1 MNQDK
6 KMEKFKSLKVGN
18 ALVSTTSIS
27 KKELDEYLG
36 FSRIKNAM
44 FEIDSGKDEDRV
56 ISGRAIIS
64 RMEGEFTR
72 LRQIYGNYI
81 VLYGIDGDTEW
92 ENRQTRFVR
101 PVYTDQVIRLKF
113 TISDKRDIDD
123 EYGLI
128 SVDFEATF
136 EGGEL
141 VLTSKKNLY
150 RIKKEPPTNR

>member
-1 MNQDK
+1 
-6 KMEKFKSLKVGN
+6 METFKRIKVGDEY
-18 ALVSTTSIS
+18 VSTTSIAN
-27 KKELDEYLG
+27 KELEEYLG

-44 FEIDSGKDEDRV
+44 FEIDSGKNEPKM
-56 ISGRAIIS
+56 ISGRAIIA
-64 RMEGEFTR
+64 RIEGEFTR

-81 VLYGIDGDTEW
+81 VLYGIDGDEEW
-92 ENRQTRFVR
+92 KNRQTRFIR
-101 PVYTDQVIRLKF
+101 PVYTDQVLRLKY

-136 EGGEL
+136 EDGEL

-150 RIKKEPPTNR
+150 RIKKEPPSNR

>member
-1 MNQDK
+1 
-6 KMEKFKSLKVGN
+6 MEKFKTIKVGN
-18 ALVSTTSIS
+18 SFVSTTSIS

-44 FEIDSGKDEDRV
+44 FEIVSGKNEDRV
-56 ISGRAIIS
+56 VSGRAIIS

-81 VLYGIDGDTEW
+81 VLYGIDGDEEW
-92 ENRQTRFVR
+92 KNRQTRFVR
-101 PVYTDQVIRLKF
+101 PVYTDQVLRLKY

-136 EGGEL
+136 EDGEL
-141 VLTSKKNLY
+141 VLTSKRNLY
-150 RIKKEPPTNR
+150 RIKKEPPSNR

>member
-1 MNQDK
+1 
-6 KMEKFKSLKVGN
+6 MEKFKTIKVGN
-18 ALVSTTSIS
+18 SFVSTTSIS

-44 FEIDSGKDEDRV
+44 FEIDSGKDENRV

-81 VLYGIDGDTEW
+81 VLYGIDGDEEW
-92 ENRQTRFVR
+92 KNRQTRFVR
-101 PVYTDQVIRLKF
+101 PVYTDQVLRLKY

-136 EGGEL
+136 EDGEL
-141 VLTSKKNLY
+141 VLTSKRNLY
-150 RIKKEPPTNR
+150 RIKKEPPLNR

>member
-1 MNQDK
+1 
-6 KMEKFKSLKVGN
+6 MEKFKTLKVGN
-18 ALVSTTSIS
+18 SFVSTTSIS
-27 KKELDEYLG
+27 KKELEEYLG

-44 FEIDSGKDEDRV
+44 FEIDSGKDEERV

-81 VLYGIDGDTEW
+81 VLYGIDGDEEW
-92 ENRQTRFVR
+92 KNSQTRFVR
-101 PVYTDQVIRLKF
+101 PVYTDQVLRLKF
-113 TISDKRDIDD
+113 TISDKRDIDE

-136 EGGEL
+136 EDGEL
-141 VLTSKKNLY
+141 VLTSKRNLY
-150 RIKKEPPTNR
+150 RIKKEPPNR

>member
-1 MNQDK
+1 
-6 KMEKFKSLKVGN
+6 MEKFSTLKIGDSF
-18 ALVSTTSIS
+18 VSTTSIS
-27 KKELDEYLG
+27 KKELDGYLG

-44 FEIDSGKDEDRV
+44 FEMDSGKDEDRV

-81 VLYGIDGDTEW
+81 VLYGIDGDSEW
-92 ENRQTRFVR
+92 KNRQTRFLR
-101 PVYTDQVIRLKF
+101 PLYNDQVIRLKF

-123 EYGLI
+123 DYGLI

-136 EGGEL
+136 EDGEL

-150 RIKKEPPTNR
+150 RIKKEPPLNR

>member
-1 MNQDK
+1 
-6 KMEKFKSLKVGN
+6 MEKFKTIKVGN
-18 ALVSTTSIS
+18 SFVSTTSIS

-44 FEIDSGKDEDRV
+44 FEIDSGKDENRV

-81 VLYGIDGDTEW
+81 VLYGIDGDEEW
-92 ENRQTRFVR
+92 KNRQTRFVR
-101 PVYTDQVIRLKF
+101 PVYTDQVLRLKY

-136 EGGEL
+136 EDGEF
-141 VLTSKKNLY
+141 VLTSKRNLY
-150 RIKKEPPTNR
+150 RIKKEPPSNR

>member
-1 MNQDK
+1 
-6 KMEKFKSLKVGN
+6 MEKFSTLKVGDTF
-18 ALVSTTSIS
+18 VSTTSIS
-27 KKELDEYLG
+27 NKELEEYLG

-44 FEIDSGKDEDRV
+44 FEIDSGKDENRV

-81 VLYGIDGDTEW
+81 VLYGIDGDEEW
-92 ENRQTRFVR
+92 KNRQTRFVR
-101 PVYTDQVIRLKF
+101 PVYTDQVLRLKY

-136 EGGEL
+136 EDGEL
-141 VLTSKKNLY
+141 VLTSKRNLY
-150 RIKKEPPTNR
+150 RIKKEPPSNR

>member
-1 MNQDK
+1 
-6 KMEKFKSLKVGN
+6 
-18 ALVSTTSIS
+18 
-27 KKELDEYLG
+27 
-36 FSRIKNAM
+36 M

-81 VLYGIDGDTEW
+81 VLYGIDGDAEW

-113 TISDKRDIDD
+113 TISNKRDIDD

-128 SVDFEATF
+128 SVNFEATF

-141 VLTSKKNLY
+141 VLTSKNNLY

>member
-1 MNQDK
+1 
-6 KMEKFKSLKVGN
+6 MEKFSTLKIGN
-18 ALVSTTSIS
+18 TFVSTTSIS
-27 KKELDEYLG
+27 KKELEGYLG

-44 FEIDSGKDEDRV
+44 FEIDLEKDDDRV

-72 LRQIYGNYI
+72 LRQIYGNHI
-81 VLYGIDGDTEW
+81 VLYGIDGDEEW
-92 ENRQTRFVR
+92 KNRQTRFVR

-123 EYGLI
+123 KYGLI

-136 EGGEL
+136 ENGEL

-150 RIKKEPPTNR
+150 RIKKDLLSYQ

>member
-1 MNQDK
+1 
-6 KMEKFKSLKVGN
+6 MEKFKTIKVGN
-18 ALVSTTSIS
+18 SFVSTTSIS

-44 FEIDSGKDEDRV
+44 FEIDSGKDENRV

-64 RMEGEFTR
+64 QMEGEFTR

-81 VLYGIDGDTEW
+81 VLYGIDGDEEW
-92 ENRQTRFVR
+92 KNRQTRFVR
-101 PVYTDQVIRLKF
+101 PVYTDQVLRLKY

-136 EGGEL
+136 EDGEL
-141 VLTSKKNLY
+141 VLTSKRNLY
-150 RIKKEPPTNR
+150 RIKKEPPSNR

>member
-1 MNQDK
+1 
-6 KMEKFKSLKVGN
+6 MEKFKTIKVGN
-18 ALVSTTSIS
+18 SFVSTTSIS
-27 KKELDEYLG
+27 KKELDENLG

-44 FEIDSGKDEDRV
+44 FEIDSGKDENRV

-81 VLYGIDGDTEW
+81 VLYGIDGDEEW
-92 ENRQTRFVR
+92 KNRQTRFVR
-101 PVYTDQVIRLKF
+101 PVYTDQVLRLKY

-136 EGGEL
+136 EDGEL
-141 VLTSKKNLY
+141 VLTSKRNLY
-150 RIKKEPPTNR
+150 RIKKEPPSNR

>member
-1 MNQDK
+1 
-6 KMEKFKSLKVGN
+6 MEKFKTIKVGN
-18 ALVSTTSIS
+18 SFVSTTSIS
-27 KKELDEYLG
+27 KKKLDEYLG

-44 FEIDSGKDEDRV
+44 FEIDSGKDENRV

-81 VLYGIDGDTEW
+81 VLYGIDGDEEW
-92 ENRQTRFVR
+92 KNRQTRFVR
-101 PVYTDQVIRLKF
+101 PVYTDQVLRLKY

-136 EGGEL
+136 EDGEL
-141 VLTSKKNLY
+141 VLTSKRNLY
-150 RIKKEPPTNR
+150 RIKKEPPSNR

>member
-1 MNQDK
+1 
-6 KMEKFKSLKVGN
+6 
-18 ALVSTTSIS
+18 
-27 KKELDEYLG
+27 
-36 FSRIKNAM
+36 M
-44 FEIDSGKDEDRV
+44 FEINSEKDKDRV

-113 TISDKRDIDD
+113 TISDKRDIDED
-123 EYGLI
+123 YGLI